1 MGVVYGED
9 TRLVSDG
16 YELNISQIHVSF
28 SVWEFLSLCA
38 RVDAELVYIGCVR
51 DLKNESC
58 WPSMMSVHIYL
69 YKDLFPFSKKTH
81 SLAIINTDR
90 LRLRRK

>member
-51 DLKNESC
+51 ALKNERC